1 MQPRTDLRRQ
11 TNALR
16 LATTQRICRPPKLE
30 ITQSNITH
38 KAQSR
43 HNFLE
48 DQPRDRHLLLV
59 KLQLVR
65 KYIKRIIHAEITHI
79 HDAQPLDRHCQH
91 DRFQTRTLTRKAG
104 SFAHKSLDILAH
116 KFALGVLPASFE
128 IWDDTFVG
136 RIVVPPT
143 AEFDT
148 IFLLARAIQYFMPC
162 LFG

>member
-1 MQPRTDLRRQ
+1 M
-11 TNALR
+11 
-16 LATTQRICRPPKLE
+16 
-30 ITQSNITH
+30 H
-38 KAQSR
+38 
-43 HNFLE
+43 
-48 DQPRDRHLLLV
+48 RDRQYHR
-59 KLQLVR
+59 LQASAL
-65 KYIKRIIHAEITHI
+65 TGM
-79 HDAQPLDRHCQH
+79 
-91 DRFQTRTLTRKAG
+91 TLTLT
-104 SFAHKSLDILAH
+104 HETLDIFAH